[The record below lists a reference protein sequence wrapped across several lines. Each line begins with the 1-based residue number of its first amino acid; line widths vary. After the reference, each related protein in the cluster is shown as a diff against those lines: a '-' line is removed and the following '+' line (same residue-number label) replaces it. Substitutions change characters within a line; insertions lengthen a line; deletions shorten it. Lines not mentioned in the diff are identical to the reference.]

1 MFFVYLIPEI
11 FKIKHMNFIINLLVT
26 AVSAFLL
33 AEYIFADGVHIDGF
47 MPAIIFALIFG
58 IVNAI
63 IKPILVVLTIPVT
76 VLSLGLFI
84 FVINALMVMLAA
96 YFVNGIEIESFWWA
110 LGFSVLLAIV
120 SSLLGS
126 LVGVKK

>member
-1 MFFVYLIPEI
+1 
-11 FKIKHMNFIINLLVT
+11 
-26 AVSAFLL
+26 
-33 AEYIFADGVHIDGF
+33 
-47 MPAIIFALIFG
+47 MPAIIFALVFG

-96 YFVNGIEIESFWWA
+96 YFVNGIEIDSFWWA